1 MTNFMFLASE
11 VNSLVDY
18 FNRSFGGTLDVE
30 GQYESLEMN
39 MESLMNNNIR
49 ADKMIIV
56 FREESGFNIKR
67 EIACLG
73 KLIETN
79 YFFRINEILLFS
91 ENNQYCLDGINYFK
105 SAMESVGFNN
115 YSVKVYEDG
124 ISTAQIYRDVMGIVP
139 DDFTTT
145 SYTKVYRREIGSDSR
160 VGYSPRRSKG
170 PIVKASPDNYSAYN
184 TYKENMKKTETGR
197 VIVENDP
204 KQIPV
209 IDIQLEEYESKIDS
223 IRNINIFTGNS
234 KSGTSVL
241 ASNVFVQSKSN
252 NLFIDLSKGLGS
264 LRILKYM
271 DDDRVLETPPIE
283 FIDNQDLLFDEFM
296 SNNLKVI
303 SYNKKDK
310 ILDYLKYVLSIP
322 NRVRFENIYIDCD
335 IDDLEDI
342 INLVDQRLRKLI
354 FTTES
359 CLEEYELLEPSI
371 RRFSKFDSYLF
382 LNDHLQL
389 DEGYSPLVVSNV
401 SAKYPSLSIIQGEN
415 LFLDNFN
422 LDVFI

>member
-11 VNSLVDY
+11 VDSLVDY

-67 EIACLG
+67 ETACLG
-73 KLIETN
+73 RLIESN

-105 SAMESVGFNN
+105 SAMESVGYNN
-115 YSVKVYEDG
+115 YTVKVYEDG

-170 PIVKASPDNYSAYN
+170 PIVKAIPDSYSSYD

-204 KQIPV
+204 KELPT
-209 IDIQLEEYESKIDS
+209 IDIQLEEYESQIDS

-252 NLFIDLSKGLGS
+252 NIFIDLSKGLGS

-271 DDDRVLETPPIE
+271 NDDRVLETPPMQ
-283 FIDNQDLLFDEFM
+283 FISNEDLLFDQFM
-296 SNNLKVI
+296 SNKLKIV
-303 SYNKKDK
+303 SYNQKDK
-310 ILDYLKYVLSIP
+310 ILDYLKYVLSVP
-322 NRVRFENIYIDCD
+322 NRVKFENVFIDCD
-335 IDDLEDI
+335 LEDLQDI

-359 CLEEYELLEPSI
+359 CVEEFQLLEPSI
-371 RRFSKFDSYLF
+371 RHFNKFDCYLF
-382 LNDHLQL
+382 LNNHLHL

-401 SAKYPSLSIIQGEN
+401 SSSYPKLSIIQGEN
-415 LFLDNFN
+415 LFLDDFN
-422 LDVFI
+422 LEVLI

>member
-1 MTNFMFLASE
+1 MTNFLFLASE
-11 VNSLVDY
+11 VDSLVDY
-18 FNRSFGGTLDVE
+18 FNRSFGGTLEVE
-30 GQYESLEMN
+30 GQFESLEMN

-67 EIACLG
+67 ETACLG
-73 KLIETN
+73 RLIESN

-105 SAMESVGFNN
+105 SAMESVGYNN

-170 PIVKASPDNYSAYN
+170 PIVKATNDNYSAYN
-184 TYKENMKKTETGR
+184 VYKENMQKTETGR
-197 VIVENDP
+197 VVVENDP
-204 KQIPV
+204 KQLPV

-252 NLFIDLSKGLGS
+252 NIFIDLSKGLGS

-271 DDDRVLETPPIE
+271 DDDRVLETPPIK
-283 FIDNQDLLFDEFM
+283 FISNEDLLFEQYM
-296 SNNLKVI
+296 STELKVV

-322 NRVRFENIYIDCD
+322 NRIKFENIFIDCD
-335 IDDLEDI
+335 IDDLQDI

-359 CLEEYELLEPSI
+359 CVEEFQLLEPSI
-371 RRFSKFDSYLF
+371 KHFSKFDCYLF
-382 LNDHLQL
+382 LNNHLNL
-389 DEGYSPLVVSNV
+389 DEGYSPLVVPNV
-401 SAKYPSLSIIQGEN
+401 SSVYPKLSIIQGEN
-415 LFLDNFN
+415 LFLDDFN